1 MSGEKTEEATDKKL
15 EDAREEGQVPV
26 SKDLQTLV
34 KLFLVYGVIFWGV
47 SDYDDHFREFFTHV
61 MSGFSEEFA
70 HKNHSINT
78 IGTEAFYLFLKLV
91 GPFVLAGAIASCIST
106 WMQVGFVYAPK
117 ALKPSFKKF
126 NFVENIKNMFSKKS
140 IIQLVISFFKVLVCF
155 LVVYFILKNRMDEIV
170 YLYRGGLDFSFE
182 LISNALIDTVF
193 LILSVFVVF
202 SFVDW
207 MATYLDFKKRQ
218 KMSKSDVKDE
228 SKQLYGN
235 SELKQEMKSIHR
247 SLMNASLSRVQDAK
261 AVVVNPT
268 HIAVALDYE
277 LGRYDVPFILAMGEG
292 DYAQLIRNEAEKH
305 GVPIIRSVALARSI
319 YFSCEEDEYIQDQHL
334 EMAAQVFRLVFG
346 LEKR

>member
-15 EDAREEGQVPV
+15 EDAREEGQVPI

-34 KLFLVYGVIFWGV
+34 KLFLVYGVIFWGI
-47 SDYDDHFREFFTHV
+47 SDYDDHFSEFFTHV
-61 MSGFSEEFA
+61 VGGFSDEFA

-78 IGTEAFYLFLKLV
+78 VGTEAFYLLLKLTA
-91 GPFVLAGAIASCIST
+91 PFVLAGAIASCIST

-126 NFVENIKNMFSKKS
+126 NFVENIKSMFSKKS
-140 IIQLVISFFKVLVCF
+140 FIQLVVSFFKVLVCF
-155 LVVYFILKNRMDEIV
+155 LAIYSILKSRMDEIV
-170 YLYRGGLDFSFE
+170 FLYRGGLEFSLE
-182 LISNALIDTVF
+182 LIGEALLDTVF
-193 LILSVFVVF
+193 LILSIFIVF
-202 SFVDW
+202 SFIDW
-207 MATYLDFKKRQ
+207 MATYFDFKKRQ
-218 KMSKSDVKDE
+218 RMSKADVKDE
-228 SKQLYGN
+228 FKKLYGN
-235 SELKQEMKSIHR
+235 TELKQEMKAAHR
-247 SLMNASLSRVQDAK
+247 NLMNASLSKVQNAK

-277 LGRYDVPFILAMGEG
+277 PGRYDVPFILAMGEG

-305 GVPIIRSVALARSI
+305 GIPVIRSVALARSI

-346 LEKR
+346 LEK